1 MSDVEDRDEEFDE
14 DDELE
19 DDDDFNTED
28 ADDEYEDDED
38 DADANTLPAANAR
51 AVLEYLARAVVDD
64 PDAVEVD
71 VEDGR
76 GRTVQLAVHVADG
89 DMGRV
94 IGKRGRVANAIR
106 TLVRAAAVR
115 DDVEV
120 DVEFV
125 D

>member
-1 MSDVEDRDEEFDE
+1 MSDADDRDEDFE
-14 DDELE
+14 DDEELDDEFE
-19 DDDDFNTED
+19 DDD
-28 ADDEYEDDED
+28 YDDED
-38 DADANTLPAANAR
+38 DGADANTLPAANAR

-106 TLVRAAAVR
+106 TVVRAAAVR